1 MSAQLEWMVLLAV
14 AVGVML
20 YGAYTFVNL
29 ASFLAEWLHGDA

>member
-1 MSAQLEWMVLLAV
+1 MNGQAEWLVILAV

-29 ASFLAEWLHGDA
+29 ASFLSERLRE